1 MLRRSRMS
9 PRRRWLLQTIVGLV
23 TLPLSAVPI
32 WIYATHT
39 SVGELL
45 SMRVR
50 YRFMPPSTP
59 QLSRT
64 NFAEQM
70 RSLRAAGYRP
80 IRVEQL
86 AQYLRTG
93 NRTGLP
99 RKPILIT
106 FDSARTEAMVQV
118 DPILKATGMRAV
130 MFVSTGQADSGSLF
144 SEQWGSLS
152 GYASSGRW
160 ELENRTDGLSDADNR
175 NGRLVT
181 RLVERRGESLAE
193 YGQHTASDLESAER
207 AIDGHGAGHAIAFA
221 YPYGNWGQNAG
232 PGVARTLR
240 QVVGRRFRLAFDQDQ
255 QSGWRPAHC

>member
-1 MLRRSRMS
+1 MLRRSPMS

-39 SVGELL
+39 PVGELL

-50 YRFMPPSTP
+50 YRFLPPSTP
-59 QLSRT
+59 QLDPVDRTVADAERPRTIRGVPVLFYSIGHPTESFDDRYVVSRT

-106 FDSARTEAMVQV
+106 FDSA
-118 DPILKATGMRAV
+118 
-130 MFVSTGQADSGSLF
+130 
-144 SEQWGSLS
+144 
-152 GYASSGRW
+152 
-160 ELENRTDGLSDADNR
+160 
-175 NGRLVT
+175 
-181 RLVERRGESLAE
+181 
-193 YGQHTASDLESAER
+193 
-207 AIDGHGAGHAIAFA
+207 
-221 YPYGNWGQNAG
+221 
-232 PGVARTLR
+232 
-240 QVVGRRFRLAFDQDQ
+240 
-255 QSGWRPAHC
+255 